1 MVDRQK
7 KKEKSHSEVAV
18 EGAARE
24 PLNQF
29 KVSKRSRYWNGTNSG
44 EVAGAGASSFRSVT
58 CDKAIVKR
66 ERLWDVVGTDKWQ
79 INNIL
84 DDKHEPRQAPVI
96 VEEAKALVG
105 RVQPYS
111 LRCQNCEHF
120 ATELRYGKA
129 ESRQVRN
136 AQNTLIAAGTAAAVV
151 LGAAAFIRHLSG
163 RSKHTEEDEDEDED

>member
-1 MVDRQK
+1 MAPILYDTEPQPGDLIEIFRGLYQ
-7 KKEKSHSEVAV
+7 HWAV
-18 EGAARE
+18 YIGKGYVIHLA
-24 PLNQF
+24 PPC
-29 KVSKRSRYWNGTNSG
+29 
-44 EVAGAGASSFRSVT
+44 EVAGAGASSFMSVT

-84 DDKHEPRQAPVI
+84 DDKREPRRAPVI

-105 RVQPYS
+105 SVQPYS

-129 ESRQVRN
+129 ESRQVRG
-136 AQNTLIAAGTAAAVV
+136 AQNMLIAAGTAAVV
-151 LGAAAFIRHLSG
+151 GLGAAAFIRHLSG
-163 RSKHTEEDEDEDED
+163 RSKHTEEDSDSD